1 MNYIRCLGNNLV
13 HWRNLSKESKCL
25 KMILARG
32 VLLYKRPRKRD
43 KGKPKGICGAP
54 CSEEEMME
62 DSILRGE

>member
-32 VLLYKRPRKRD
+32 VLYI
-43 KGKPKGICGAP
+43 KGQGKGIKV
-54 CSEEEMME
+54 SLKESVEH
-62 DSILRGE
+62 LVLKRR